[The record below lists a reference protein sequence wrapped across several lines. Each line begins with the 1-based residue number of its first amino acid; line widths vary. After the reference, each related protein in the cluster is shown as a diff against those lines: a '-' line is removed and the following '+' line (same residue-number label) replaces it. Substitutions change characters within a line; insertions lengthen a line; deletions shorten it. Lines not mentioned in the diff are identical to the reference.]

1 MSRFHSLTIVGLVLL
16 VTSALCR
23 PGVGAASDEL
33 DYFHVCV
40 TQEIPAALRRFVAVD
55 GYDSLRRAQADI
67 VDSVFSICRQRAID
81 SSHQVDEQTYV
92 SKAVGAL
99 FEQIP
104 KFVEL
109 EQQWKT
115 DPEKALEDQAMR
127 AYSIC
132 LQGAARALSRTSN
145 DPSEVIEQASFAR
158 CAKNRQIVFDTFHSH
173 TKSFSPEAMKA
184 LEQEFQRK
192 LPQIVMK
199 TRDDLRQATHQ

>member
-1 MSRFHSLTIVGLVLL
+1 LKNPESEPGALADVAFGVNRTHSRLEIVGSLSIMSRFHSLTTAGLVLL
-16 VTSALCR
+16 VTSALCS
-23 PGVGAASDEL
+23 PGVCEASNEL

-81 SSHQVDEQTYV
+81 SSHQVDEQIYV

-109 EQQWKT
+109 EQQWKI
-115 DPEKALEDQAMR
+115 DPE
-127 AYSIC
+127 C
-132 LQGAARALSRTSN
+132 LFDLSPR
-145 DPSEVIEQASFAR
+145 R
-158 CAKNRQIVFDTFHSH
+158 CAGPIANF
-173 TKSFSPEAMKA
+173 
-184 LEQEFQRK
+184 
-192 LPQIVMK
+192 
-199 TRDDLRQATHQ
+199 